1 MSTPEDIAIAQT
13 ALHRYARAVDRGDAE
28 SLAEVFTED
37 VVLERADG
45 TREGKDA
52 VLAFYRR
59 VFEGPTVWSKHLIT
73 NLLVR
78 PRAGGL
84 AATSCF
90 QAVSRTTNDAIAIFG
105 EYDDLLVPFDAG
117 MRIARKRIDVQ
128 QTFQMEPRD
137 A

>member
-1 MSTPEDIAIAQT
+1 MSTPEGIAAVQT
-13 ALHRYARAVDRGDAE
+13 ALHRYARAVDRGDE
-28 SLAEVFTED
+28 ELLAQAFTED

-45 TREGKDA
+45 PREGKDA
-52 VLAFYRR
+52 VLAFYRQ

-73 NLLVR
+73 NLLVQ
-78 PRAGGL
+78 PSASGL
-84 AATSCF
+84 AVTSYF
-90 QAVSRTTNDAIAIFG
+90 QAISRTANDAIAIFG
-105 EYDDLLVPFDAG
+105 EYDDLLVPFDAE